1 MRIASIDIGTN
12 TILMLIV
19 ESIGN
24 LEFHI
29 LNQQFST
36 PRLGEG
42 VDKNGIIS
50 QNAIDRAL
58 EVLINYKKICNDYK
72 VDVIKAVG
80 TSALRDAKN
89 SSEVLKIFKSI
100 LNYDVEVIS
109 GENEAYLSFI
119 GSVNSTKRSLL
130 IDIGGGSTELI
141 IGENNQIQNRISLQI
156 GAVRITEKFFKN
168 IYPINDNFYNDAINY
183 IKEQLNNFKIDS
195 KIEFIYSVAGTPCS
209 IATALKGIPD
219 YEVDKVDGEKIYI
232 EDIQNILNKFKLMN
246 PNEISEK
253 YLINP
258 KRADIIA
265 AGTLILYLIL
275 QQYNLNYTIVSS
287 KGLRFGIIKDFLIKN
302 FESK

>member
-24 LEFHI
+24 SEFQI

-58 EVLINYKKICNDYK
+58 EVLSNYKKICNDYK

>member
-24 LEFHI
+24 SEFHI

-50 QNAIDRAL
+50 QNAINRAL

-246 PNEISEK
+246 PYEISEK

>member
-24 LEFHI
+24 LEFQI

-50 QNAIDRAL
+50 QNAINRAL

>member
-19 ESIGN
+19 ESNGN
-24 LEFHI
+24 LDFQI

-42 VDKNGIIS
+42 VDKNGIIN
-50 QNAIDRAL
+50 QNAIERAS
-58 EVLINYKKICNDYK
+58 EVLINYKKICDEYK
-72 VDVIKAVG
+72 VDIIKAVG

-89 SSEVLKIFKSI
+89 SYEVLKIFKSI

-109 GENEAYLSFI
+109 GEKEAYLSFI
-119 GSVNSTKRSLL
+119 GSVSSFKMSLL

-141 IGENNQIQNRISLQI
+141 IGENNQILNRISLQI

-168 IYPINDNFYNDAINY
+168 IYPIKDKFYNEAINY
-183 IKEQLNNFKIDS
+183 IKEQLKNFKIDS
-195 KIEFIYSVAGTPCS
+195 EIELIYSVAGTPCS
-209 IATALKGIPD
+209 IATALKRIPD

-232 EDIQNILNKFKLMN
+232 ENIQNILNKFKEMN
-246 PNEISEK
+246 PKEISEK
-253 YLINP
+253 FLINP

-275 QQYNLNYTIVSS
+275 KQYNLNYTIVSS
-287 KGLRFGIIKDFLIKN
+287 KGLRYGIIKDFLIKN
-302 FESK
+302 IESK